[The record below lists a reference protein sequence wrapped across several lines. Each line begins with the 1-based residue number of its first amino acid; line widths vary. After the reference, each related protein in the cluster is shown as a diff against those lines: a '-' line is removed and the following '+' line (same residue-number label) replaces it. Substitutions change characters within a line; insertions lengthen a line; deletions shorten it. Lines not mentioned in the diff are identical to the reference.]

1 MAQARWRSSAVAAIV
16 LAVSGLVACAP
27 TRVVT
32 GEARMAVGA
41 DVFSEAGPSDCLS
54 WPEYQPDMARIVDC
68 SQPHRFE
75 VAAVVDV
82 SDQYGPDAAPPT
94 TVEIQTLSQQ
104 RCHPAV
110 QSYLGSKHDPNGR
123 FVVSMLWH
131 GDRNWRATG
140 ARLVLCGF
148 QQVGPDGRQPMFVGR
163 VADQDQS
170 KTWPAGTCIG
180 IDAASHLPTDLPVD
194 CTAPHAMEVTGT
206 VDVGARFPGG
216 LPAEADQDAFIRDGC
231 VKATD
236 AYLAPVTLRE
246 TTLTVVFSTIQQASW
261 DAGSRQVAC
270 LIGAVSGAG
279 WATLLNSAKGPLLI
293 DGRPPAP

>member
-1 MAQARWRSSAVAAIV
+1 MAQARWRSSAVAALV
-16 LAVSGLVACAP
+16 LVVSGLVACAP
-27 TRVVT
+27 TQVVT
-32 GEARMAVGA
+32 GEARMVDEAVN
-41 DVFSEAGPSDCLS
+41 AGPGDCLI
-54 WPEYQPDMARIVDC
+54 WPEQQPDMARIVDC
-68 SQPHRFE
+68 SQAHRFE
-75 VAAVVDV
+75 IAEVVDV

-94 TVEIQTLSQQ
+94 TAEIRELSQQ
-104 RCHPAV
+104 RCQPAAR
-110 QSYLGSKHDPNGR
+110 SYLGPKYDPNGR
-123 FVVSMLWH
+123 FTIAMLWRGERH
-131 GDRNWRATG
+131 WRDTG
-140 ARLVLCGF
+140 TRLVLCGL
-148 QQVGPDGRQPMFVGR
+148 QQSGPNGTQPTFVGR

-180 IDAASHLPTDLPVD
+180 IDPASHLPTDLPVA
-194 CTAPHAMEVTGT
+194 CAAPHAMEVTGT
-206 VDVGARFPGG
+206 VGVGARFPGG
-216 LPAEADQDAFIRDGC
+216 LPAEADQDAFVKDGC